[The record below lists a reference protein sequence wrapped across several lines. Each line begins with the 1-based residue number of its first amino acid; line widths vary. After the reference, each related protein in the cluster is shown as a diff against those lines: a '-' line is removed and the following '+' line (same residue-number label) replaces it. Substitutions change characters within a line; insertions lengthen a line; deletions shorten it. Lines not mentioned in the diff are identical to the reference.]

1 MSYAKLI
8 MDDGTEV
15 LVEVDSPELRNMRL
29 TERGVIEDLKE
40 HFAKVMDIAKLTALS
55 AHAGYSSIPE
65 AAKPKE
71 FELSFGVKLSA
82 EAGVV
87 FSKLGSEGS
96 FQITLRWK

>member
-1 MSYAKLI
+1 MSYATLI

-15 LVEVDSPELRNMRL
+15 LVEVDSPERRNIRL
-29 TERGVIEDLKE
+29 TERGVIQDLKE
-40 HFAKVMDIAKLTALS
+40 HFARVMDIAKLTALS
-55 AHAGYSSIPE
+55 AHAGYSSIPD
-65 AAKPKE
+65 AVRPKE
-71 FELSFGVKLSA
+71 FELSFGVKLNA